1 MKLNIQYTMSILIIF
16 QYKFIM
22 GESIRQLAAVMFTD
36 MVGFTALMQKDE
48 QKAKSNRD
56 RHRKILEKHIFEHL
70 GKILQYY
77 GDGTLSI
84 FGSAIEAVICA
95 KEIQLELQKEPQVPL
110 RIGIHLGDIVYEDD
124 GAYGDGLNV
133 ASRIESLSVAGAV
146 LFSDKVHDEIKNQ
159 PELTKKSLGNYELK
173 NVTRPVE
180 VFALTHEGLTVPEPG
195 ELKGKGKKA
204 ENSVAVL
211 PFVNMSA
218 DPENEYFSDGI
229 TEELINAL
237 TKVENL
243 LVTSR
248 TSSFAFK
255 GKNHDIREIGSQ
267 LDVGTI
273 LEGSVRKAGNKVRIT
288 VQLIKTSDG
297 YHFWSEVFDRE
308 LEDIFEVQDEI
319 SRKIASKLKK
329 ELIDEKIKEPLVKSR
344 TKDLEAYN
352 LLLKGK
358 FYFNKWSPPD
368 AYKALEF
375 FKKALK
381 KDLNYP
387 LPYTWIAGC
396 YSFLGAVGYLPPQDA
411 YPKAKEYALKSLEL
425 DSNLPDAHLSIGLV
439 KFFFEWDWEG
449 VKKSLLKSIELNPS
463 YAVAHQFYAMYLKLM
478 DKTEDAVRE
487 AEQAY
492 FLDPLSAPICD
503 CLGDI
508 YFHAGR
514 FDLAIEQ
521 YRKTLELNPNFGNAY
536 YGLGWTYWEKGE
548 QKKALEIFEKIQ
560 KMPGSEFW
568 GITFSSFA
576 YARMGKKKKA
586 LECLKKIEEKKRI
599 EKEISC
605 DIYLAI
611 IYAGLENYDKV
622 FYHLEKAYNE
632 RQGGFIFIKNRPWK
646 GLHKDTRFKTLMD
659 KSGLPFSKH

>member
-1 MKLNIQYTMSILIIF
+1 MQE
-16 QYKFIM
+16 
-22 GESIRQLAAVMFTD
+22 GIRQLAAVMFTD

-48 QKAKSNRD
+48 KKAKSNRD
-56 RHRKILEKHIFEHL
+56 RHRKVLEKHIFEHL

-146 LFSDKVHDEIKNQ
+146 LFSDKVHDEIKNH
-159 PELTKKSLGNYELK
+159 PELTEKSLGKFELK
-173 NVTRPVE
+173 NVKQPVE
-180 VFALTHEGLTVPEPG
+180 IFALTNETLTVPEPG
-195 ELKGKGKKA
+195 ELIGKGKTTEK
-204 ENSVAVL
+204 SVAVL

-229 TEELINAL
+229 SEELINAL
-237 TKVENL
+237 TRVEGL

-255 GKNHDIREIGSQ
+255 GKNHDIREIGSR

-273 LEGSVRKAGNKVRIT
+273 LEGSVRKSGNKIRIT
-288 VQLIKTSDG
+288 AQLINTSDG
-297 YHFWSEVFDRE
+297 YHFWSEVYDRK

-319 SRKIASKLKK
+319 SNKIASKLKN
-329 ELIDEKIKEPLVKSR
+329 ELVDGKIKEPLVKSR
-344 TKDLEAYN
+344 TKNLEAYN

-368 AYKALEF
+368 TYKALEF
-375 FKKALK
+375 FKKASE
-381 KDLNYP
+381 KDSDYS

-396 YSFLGAVGYLPPQDA
+396 YSFLGAIGYLHPQDA
-411 YPKAKEYALKSLEL
+411 YPRAKEFALKSLEL

-449 VKKSLLKSIELNPS
+449 AKKSLQKSIELNPS
-463 YAVAHQFYAMYLKLM
+463 YAIAHQFYAMYLKLM
-478 DKTEDAVRE
+478 DKTEGAVRE

-492 FLDPLSAPICD
+492 FLDPLSAPICH

-508 YFHAGR
+508 YFHVGR
-514 FDLAIEQ
+514 FDLAEEQ
-521 YRKTLELNPNFGNAY
+521 YRKTLELDPNFGNAFI
-536 YGLGWTYWEKGE
+536 GLGLIYWENDE
-548 QKKALEIFEKIQ
+548 LKKALEIFNKVQ
-560 KMPGSEFW
+560 KMPGCELW
-568 GITFSSFA
+568 AISFKGFT
-576 YARMGKKKKA
+576 YAMMGNEEKA
-586 LECLKKIEEKKRI
+586 LECLNNLK
-599 EKEISC
+599 EKERTQKEIFR
-605 DIYLAI
+605 DIDFAV
-611 IYAGLENYDKV
+611 IYTGLKDYDKV
-622 FYHLEKAYNE
+622 FYHLERAYDG
-632 RQGGFIFIKNRPWK
+632 RQGGLIFIKNRPWK
-646 GLHKDTRFKTLMD
+646 EIQKDPRFKTLMD
-659 KSGLPFSKH
+659 KIGLPFKTQF

>member
-1 MKLNIQYTMSILIIF
+1 
-16 QYKFIM
+16 M
-22 GESIRQLAAVMFTD
+22 GEGIRQLAAVMFTD

-56 RHRKILEKHIFEHL
+56 RHRKVLEKHIFEHL

-84 FGSAIEAVICA
+84 FGSAIEAVKCA
-95 KEIQLELQKEPQVPL
+95 KKIQLELQKEPQVPL

-133 ASRIESLSVAGAV
+133 ASRIESLSVGGAV

-159 PELTKKSLGNYELK
+159 PELTRKSLGSYKLK

-180 VFALTHEGLTVPEPG
+180 VFALTEEGLVIPQPG
-195 ELKGKGKKA
+195 ELKGKGKIT

-218 DPENEYFSDGI
+218 DQENEYFSDGI

-237 TKVENL
+237 TKIENL

-255 GKNHDIREIGSQ
+255 GKNYDIRKIGSQ
-267 LDVGTI
+267 LDVGTV

-288 VQLIKTSDG
+288 AQLINTSDG

-329 ELIDEKIKEPLVKSR
+329 EIASEKTKEALEKSKPR
-344 TKDLEAYN
+344 DLEAYN

-358 FYFNKWSPPD
+358 FHFCKWSPPD
-368 AYKALEF
+368 TYKALELF
-375 FKKALK
+375 RKASK
-381 KDLNYP
+381 IDPSYP
-387 LPYTWIAGC
+387 LPYSWIAGC
-396 YSFLGAVGYLPPQDA
+396 YSFLGAIGFLPPQEA
-411 YPKAKEYALKSLEL
+411 YPKAKEYAIKSLEL
-425 DSNLPDAHLSIGLV
+425 DNNLPEAHLSVGIVNL
-439 KFFFEWDWEG
+439 FFEWDWEG
-449 VKKSLLKSIELNPS
+449 VKDSLQKAIELNPS
-463 YAVAHQFYAMYLKLM
+463 LASAHQFYAMYLKLM
-478 DKTEDAVRE
+478 DKIEGAVRE
-487 AEQAY
+487 AEQAH
-492 FLDPLSAPICD
+492 FLDPLSAPISD

-521 YRKTLELNPNFGNAY
+521 YKKTLELDQNFRKSY
-536 YGLGWTYWEKGE
+536 FGLGWTYWEKGE
-548 QKKALEIFEKIQ
+548 LERSLEIFKKVQNI
-560 KMPGSEFW
+560 PGKDFW
-568 GITFSSFA
+568 GTSLTGCA
-576 YARMGKKKKA
+576 YAMLGNEEKA
-586 LECLKKIEEKKRI
+586 LECLKELEEKERT
-599 EKEISC
+599 EKGISL
-605 DIYLAI
+605 DIDFAI
-611 IYAGLENYDKV
+611 IYTGLKNFDKV
-622 FYHLEKAYNE
+622 FFHLEKAYNE
-632 RQGGFIFIKNRPWK
+632 RQGGMIFIKNRPWK
-646 GLHKDTRFKTLMD
+646 AIQKDPRFKVLMD
-659 KSGLPFSKH
+659 KMGLPFNK

>member
-1 MKLNIQYTMSILIIF
+1 
-16 QYKFIM
+16 
-22 GESIRQLAAVMFTD
+22 MFTD

-48 QKAKSNRD
+48 KKAKSNRD
-56 RHRKILEKHIFEHL
+56 RHRKVLEKHIFEHL

-84 FGSAIEAVICA
+84 FGSAIEAVKCA

-146 LFSDKVHDEIKNQ
+146 LFSDKVHEEIKNH
-159 PELTKKSLGNYELK
+159 PELTKKSLGRFELK
-173 NVTRPVE
+173 NVKQHIE
-180 VFALTHEGLTVPEPG
+180 VFALTDESLTVPEPS
-195 ELKGKGKKA
+195 ELKGKGKKT
-204 ENSVAVL
+204 EKSIAVL

-229 TEELINAL
+229 SEELINAL
-237 TKVENL
+237 TRVEGL

-255 GKNHDIREIGSQ
+255 GKDHDIREIGSQ
-267 LDVGTI
+267 LNVGTI

-288 VQLIKTSDG
+288 AQLIKISDG

-308 LEDIFEVQDEI
+308 LEDVFEVQDEI
-319 SRKIASKLKK
+319 SKKIASKLKK
-329 ELIDEKIKEPLVKSR
+329 ELVSEKIREPLVKSR
-344 TKDLEAYN
+344 TEDLEAYN

-358 FYFNKWSPPD
+358 FYFHKWSPPD
-368 AYKALEF
+368 VFKALEF
-375 FKKALK
+375 FNKALEK
-381 KDLNYP
+381 APDYP
-387 LPYTWIAGC
+387 LTYTSIASC
-396 YSFLGAVGYLPPQDA
+396 YSFLGAVGALPPQEA

-425 DSNLPDAHLSIGLV
+425 DSNLPDAHLSIGIV
-439 KFFFEWDWEG
+439 KLFFEWDWVG
-449 VKKSLLKSIELNPS
+449 IKNSFQKAIELNPS
-463 YAVAHQFYAMYLKLM
+463 YAEAHQFYAMYLKLM

-487 AEQAY
+487 AEQAH
-492 FLDPLSAPICD
+492 FLNPLSAPICD
-503 CLGDI
+503 CLGDS

-521 YRKTLELNPNFGNAY
+521 YRKALELDPKFGTAN

-548 QKKALEIFEKIQ
+548 KEKALEVFEKIQ

-568 GITFSSFA
+568 GISFA
-576 YARMGKKKKA
+576 GCAYAMMGNEEKA
-586 LECLKKIEEKKRI
+586 LECLRKLEEGEQS
-599 EKEISC
+599 EKGISC
-605 DIYLAI
+605 DIYFAI
-611 IYAGLENYDKV
+611 IYAGLRNYDKV
-622 FYHLEKAYNE
+622 FYHLENAYDE
-632 RQGGFIFIKNRPWK
+632 RHGGLIFIKNRQWK
-646 GLHKDTRFKTLMD
+646 ELLKDSRFKLLMD
-659 KSGLPFSKH
+659 KMGLPLTKRN

>member
-1 MKLNIQYTMSILIIF
+1 MRE
-16 QYKFIM
+16 
-22 GESIRQLAAVMFTD
+22 GIRQLAAVMFTD

-48 QKAKSNRD
+48 KKAKNNRD
-56 RHRKILEKHIFEHL
+56 RHRKVLEKHIFEHL

-84 FGSAIEAVICA
+84 FGSAKEAVMCA
-95 KEIQLELQKEPQVPL
+95 KEIQLELQKDPQVPL

-146 LFSDKVHDEIKNQ
+146 LFSDKVHDEIKNH
-159 PELTKKSLGNYELK
+159 PELTKKSLGKFELK
-173 NVTRPVE
+173 NVKQHVE
-180 VFALTHEGLTVPEPG
+180 VFALTNESLTVPEPG
-195 ELKGKGKKA
+195 ELRGKGKLTEK
-204 ENSVAVL
+204 SVAVL

-229 TEELINAL
+229 SEELINAL
-237 TKVENL
+237 TRVEGL

-255 GKNHDIREIGSQ
+255 GKNHDIREIGSK

-288 VQLIKTSDG
+288 AQLIKTSDG

-319 SRKIASKLKK
+319 SKKIASKLKK
-329 ELIDEKIKEPLVKSR
+329 ELVDEKTKEPLVKSR

-358 FYFNKWSPPD
+358 FYFHKWSPPD
-368 AYKALEF
+368 VFKALEL
-375 FKKALK
+375 FKNASK
-381 KDLNYP
+381 KDPNYS
-387 LPYTWIAGC
+387 LPYTCIAGC
-396 YSFLGAVGYLPPQDA
+396 YSFLGATGYLPPQDA

-425 DSNLPDAHLSIGLV
+425 DSYLPEAHLSIGIV
-439 KFFFEWDWEG
+439 KLFFEWDWEG
-449 VKKSLLKSIELNPS
+449 VKKSLQKAIELNPS
-463 YAVAHQFYAMYLKLM
+463 YAEAHQFYALYLKLM
-478 DKTEDAVRE
+478 DKTEDTVRE
-487 AEQAY
+487 AEQAH

-503 CLGDI
+503 CLSDS
-508 YFHAGR
+508 YFYAGR

-521 YRKTLELNPNFGNAY
+521 YRKTLELDPNFGNAY

-548 QKKALEIFEKIQ
+548 QEKALKIFEKIQ
-560 KMPGSEFW
+560 KMPGSELW
-568 GITFSSFA
+568 GISFSGFA
-576 YARMGKKKKA
+576 YAMMGNEEKA
-586 LECLKKIEEKKRI
+586 LECLKELEEKERT
-599 EKEISC
+599 EKGISC
-605 DIYLAI
+605 DIPFAI
-611 IYAGLENYDKV
+611 IYSGLRNYDKV
-622 FYHLEKAYNE
+622 FYYLEKAYNE
-632 RQGGFIFIKNRPWK
+632 RQGGLIFIKNQSCK
-646 GLHKDTRFKTLMD
+646 AVQKDPRFKTLMD
-659 KSGLPFSKH
+659 KMGLPLKTTI